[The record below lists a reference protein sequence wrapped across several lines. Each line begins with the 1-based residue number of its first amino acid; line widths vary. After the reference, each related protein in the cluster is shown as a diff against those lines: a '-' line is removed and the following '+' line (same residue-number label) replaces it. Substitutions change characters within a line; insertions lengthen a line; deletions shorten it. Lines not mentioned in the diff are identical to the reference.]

1 VKYLG
6 RGAVWLSTALSLGA
20 VVIFG
25 YFQNLYMLAFTLFLL
40 GAAKSFGAT
49 SREIIFCD
57 AKDVQDM
64 GEDTAM
70 GYYNLADNL
79 GESLGVV
86 VFGGIMS
93 VGFLS
98 GMWMLAGASAVMLG
112 LQELLHHHHVR
123 KQGS

>member
-1 VKYLG
+1 LG
-6 RGAVWLSTALSLGA
+6 RGAILLSTVLSLGA

-49 SREIIFCD
+49 SREILFCET
-57 AKDVQDM
+57 KDVQSM
-64 GEDTAM
+64 GEDRAM

-98 GMWMLAGASAVMLG
+98 GMWMLAGVSVVMLG
-112 LQELLHHHHVR
+112 LQEILHHHHIR
-123 KQGS
+123 HRDT